1 MALDSQPPPPPMGK
15 SSSPSKHQ
23 CSLTSPCTI
32 LLSEV
37 GKRYHAFPKG
47 TFRTRFAP
55 PAVPHSVLSHIKA
68 HPLTWTWTTKAG
80 PSAGKSFNVPTV
92 PTSCRKD
99 SPKVI
104 MWIVS
109 IFHAFKSQLAPCALD
124 PATGCVLPAYVK
136 VYQNN
141 MLIHLRGQQA
151 RPVAKPPSPPSC
163 PRAQLGTSSHPTGN
177 GSPAEIEALRAEIVA
192 LHADFQAFKASFESD
207 SSSSPSPPPS
217 PRTAPTVV
225 PPNPP
230 SPFTPSTSSMVEEGK
245 AHPSHP
251 WLQEII
257 DSPHCPPLFKHIDSS
272 MVPNYSHALPDDVQL
287 SIVVMFGL
295 GLPPQHLGFNSNGDL
310 CAANIGLADSI
321 IIMFSIHGDP
331 RIYPVIPSPIG

>member
-1 MALDSQPPPPPMGK
+1 MGK
-15 SSSPSKHQ
+15 STSPSKHQ
-23 CSLTSPCTI
+23 CLLTLPCTV

-55 PAVPHSVLSHIKA
+55 PAVPCSMLSHIKA
-68 HPLTWTWTTKAG
+68 HPLTWTWTMKAG
-80 PSAGKSFNVPTV
+80 PKAGKSFTVPTV

-99 SPKVI
+99 SPKAI

-109 IFHAFKSQLAPCALD
+109 IFHAFKSQLTPCALD
-124 PATGCVLPAYVK
+124 PATGWVLPTYVK

-151 RPVAKPPSPPSC
+151 HPVAKPSSPPSH
-163 PRAQLGTSSHPTGN
+163 PRAQPGIPSHPTGN
-177 GSPAEIEALRAEIVA
+177 RPLAEIEALRAEIMA
-192 LHADFQAFKASFESD
+192 LHAKFQAFKTSFKSD
-207 SSSSPSPPPS
+207 LSSSPSPPPS
-217 PRTAPTVV
+217 PCTAPTVV

-230 SPFTPSTSSMVEEGK
+230 SPSTTSTSSMVEEGK
-245 AHPSHP
+245 AHSNHP

-257 DSPHCPPLFKHIDSS
+257 DSPRCPPLFKHINSS

-287 SIVVMFGL
+287 SIVVMFGS
-295 GLPPQHLGFNSNGDL
+295 GLPPWHLGFNSNSNL
-310 CAANIGLADSI
+310 CVANIGLADSI
-321 IIMFSIHGDP
+321 IIMFLIHGDLS
-331 RIYPVIPSPIG
+331 IYPCIPSPIG